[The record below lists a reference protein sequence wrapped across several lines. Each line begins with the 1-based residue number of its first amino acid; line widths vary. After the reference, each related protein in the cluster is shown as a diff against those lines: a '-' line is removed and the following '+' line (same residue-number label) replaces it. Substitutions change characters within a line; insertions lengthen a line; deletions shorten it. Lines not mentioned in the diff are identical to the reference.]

1 MGHGPDYITAHKP
14 TRAATVSLLR
24 GAQASPATA
33 VRNVQ
38 PTLLPG
44 RGFFLCPLLPST
56 LPTTLD
62 TGTLEGRSKHNHST
76 LSIRTCTTISTLAHW
91 PDRNGGW
98 WRNASRYSGAVLASN
113 DYVVGPR
120 PRTSGPGFR
129 PARPGGLP
137 DDSQRHRH
145 NPVRSRGTPQ
155 QDIKK
160 DNGHGVVVET

>member
-1 MGHGPDYITAHKP
+1 MSQTISRRTNQLAPLQFRFSGAPRRP
-14 TRAATVSLLR
+14 RLR
-24 GAQASPATA
+24 LSGTFNPRPYLGVGSFFA
-33 VRNVQ
+33 RYYRQ
-38 PTLLPG
+38 PCRQPWN
-44 RGFFLCPLLPST
+44 
-56 LPTTLD
+56 

-91 PDRNGGW
+91 PDRNGCW